1 MSKLDELKAVQKKT
15 GQSWTPPP
23 REVVKI
29 EPIGMVGSDMPSS
42 PPAPEPAVIK
52 PQSKPTLAP
61 PAAAPPVSDHPTAP
75 PVDPRPLPVDTT
87 ERIMPYGS
95 HIYPDRYNQVRYEAF
110 TLAIKPWEVIEIALA
125 EYFERRYGGSS
136 QANQR

>member
-15 GQSWTPPP
+15 GQSWAPPP
-23 REVVKI
+23 REIVKI
-29 EPIGMVGSDMPSS
+29 EPIGGVGSDMPSS
-42 PPAPEPAVIK
+42 PPAPEPTVIK
-52 PQSKPTLAP
+52 PQPQPKH
-61 PAAAPPVSDHPTAP
+61 APPVSDHPTAP

-95 HIYPDRYNQVRYEAF
+95 HIYPDRYNQLRYEAF

-125 EYFERRYGGSS
+125 EYFERRYRNSS
-136 QANQR
+136 PTNKG